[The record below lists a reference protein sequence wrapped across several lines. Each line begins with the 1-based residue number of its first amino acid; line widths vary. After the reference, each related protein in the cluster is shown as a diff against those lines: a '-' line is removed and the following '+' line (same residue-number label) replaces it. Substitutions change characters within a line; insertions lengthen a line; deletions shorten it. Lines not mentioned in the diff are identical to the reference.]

1 MRHPTLPALI
11 AAAGRALYGEEWG
24 RALAADLKVNERT
37 IQRIAKAARAGEG
50 YRSIGP
56 GLLRDAADLVG
67 VRVSELRAVERQ
79 LRAAAAVL
87 PAEPPTTAKDDCEP

>member
-24 RALAADLKVNERT
+24 RPLAQALNVNERT
-37 IQRIAKAARAGEG
+37 IQRIAKAAREGEG

-56 GLLRDAADLVG
+56 GLMRDLAELLAA
-67 VRVSELRAVERQ
+67 RAAEIKAVERQ
-79 LRAAAAVL
+79 VRAAGAAL
-87 PAEPPTTAKDDCEP
+87 PPSPPKAEDPAG